1 MKMLGNLKLQR
12 QRDGKYFYAFESL
25 MGRNKIMRFILSIIK
40 ILKEETSVGEKKFMM
55 TYWIKIFSEFIGDSN
70 LKFGKVQVC
79 AGCSVL
85 QSCPAL
91 CQPTR
96 VVCPGN
102 FSGKNSEVGCH
113 FLLQGIFLTQGLKL
127 CLLHFLHWLVDSLQL
142 CHLGSPHTTLDLIQ
156 KAERWFPSPRHLPHP
171 GREPTSPA
179 SQGRFFTIDP
189 PGKSLYKE
197 TQ

>member
-1 MKMLGNLKLQR
+1 MLGNIKLQR
-12 QRDGKYFYAFESL
+12 QRDGKHFYAFESL
-25 MGRNKIMRFILSIIK
+25 MGRNKIMRFILNIIK

-113 FLLQGIFLTQGLKL
+113 FLLQGIFLTQGLNLCLL
-127 CLLHFLHWLVDSLQL
+127 CLLHCRQ
-142 CHLGSPHTTLDLIQ
+142 I
-156 KAERWFPSPRHLPHP
+156 
-171 GREPTSPA
+171 
-179 SQGRFFTIDP
+179 
-189 PGKSLYKE
+189 LYH
-197 TQ
+197 